1 MSETYR
7 LNTTRH
13 ESIYADKIAA
23 RYLPKS
29 HPQEQP
35 CAVITGGQPGSGKS
49 GVTDIAIG
57 RFRETGFVLVDADK
71 LRRFHPNYMQ
81 LMQSNDKIAANLTH
95 PDAGRWA
102 ERLMRDGVAER
113 RNIIIDQTS
122 RDPVA
127 MARMTQGLKEAG
139 YRVELHIIATPER
152 VSEQRIYER
161 YEGQRERDGYGR
173 FSTKDKHDEAYLG
186 VAKTIAAVEAGK
198 QVDRLCVYDRHVRAI
213 YDNSFENGQWQKE
226 PLALKT
232 FEQERNRPMTLQ
244 ERKDYLAGFDKLAV
258 QLSRPERRASEQEI
272 RHIQDLHQQAK
283 VSLAAE
289 IFRQEPPEK
298 AAQQFPELAP
308 ALHVMKQAAQH
319 FETQM
324 PGNAEAQ
331 RQALAQVRQHVQSK
345 LDQGETQDF
354 RRSDQVQEQR
364 QPTRGERATPR
375 DARPPEP
382 DMGHE
387 R

>member
-1 MSETYR
+1 MSESYK
-7 LNTTRH
+7 LDSALH
-13 ESIYADKIAA
+13 DSIYTDDIAA

-71 LRRFHPNYMQ
+71 LRRFHPDYMR
-81 LMQSNDKIAANLTH
+81 LMQSNDKMAANLTH

-102 ERLMRDGVAER
+102 ERLMRDGVAAR

-127 MARMTQGLKEAG
+127 MARMTQGLKQAG

-161 YEGQRERDGYGR
+161 YEGQRAKDGYGR

-186 VAKTIAAVEAGK
+186 VAKTVAAVEAGK
-198 QVDRLCVYDRHVRAI
+198 QVDRLCVYDRHVRVI

-226 PLALKT
+226 PLALKAL
-232 FEQERNRPMTLQ
+232 EQERNRPMTLQ
-244 ERKDYLAGFDKLAV
+244 ERRDYLDGFDKLAG
-258 QLSRPERRASEQEI
+258 LLTNPERHASTEEI
-272 RHIQDLHQQAK
+272 GHIETLRQQANAYLNEE
-283 VSLAAE
+283 VSTPVISGE
-289 IFRQEPPEK
+289 ND
-298 AAQQFPELAP
+298 
-308 ALHVMKQAAQH
+308 
-319 FETQM
+319 ETM
-324 PGNAEAQ
+324 D
-331 RQALAQVRQHVQSK
+331 R
-345 LDQGETQDF
+345 
-354 RRSDQVQEQR
+354 RRSHQLR
-364 QPTRGERATPR
+364 M
-375 DARPPEP
+375 RP
-382 DMGHE
+382 
-387 R
+387 